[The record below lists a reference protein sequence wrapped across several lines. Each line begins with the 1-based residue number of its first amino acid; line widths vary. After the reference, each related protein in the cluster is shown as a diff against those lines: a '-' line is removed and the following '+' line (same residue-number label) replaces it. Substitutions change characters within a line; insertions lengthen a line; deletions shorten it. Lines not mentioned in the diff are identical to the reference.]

1 MTDIIPMVKML
12 SVVGV
17 IPSRP
22 RPVATSQFDANPSCE
37 AGAVLAARLVW

>member
-12 SVVGV
+12 SVVGA
-17 IPSRP
+17 IPSTR
-22 RPVATSQFDANPSCE
+22 RVATSQFDANPSCE